1 MRKVS
6 NENLKITEDNPNEN
20 IFKKQSPVFY
30 INSVVKY
37 FTNS

>member
-6 NENLKITEDNPNEN
+6 NGNLKITDNPNEN